1 MRLFLLSLIFSSA
14 IFAEEKA
21 TSKNGLIL
29 LAERL
34 LGKNAGDR
42 FFYYPTRTG
51 PYAPDEYGFKFED
64 VTFASEDGV
73 KLHGWFMKARG
84 EGKPKGTVVFSHGNA
99 GAVGHHIGFVTWMIE
114 AGYQVLLYDYR
125 GYGKSEGKLDREGML
140 KDVRGAFAYIK
151 TRKDVDQK
159 KLISYGHSLGGSKSI
174 AALGQKSVIGLRAV
188 ISLAGFASYKDM
200 ARIVGGDLGADLV
213 SDDHSA
219 RDFVEKL
226 SPVPLMIV
234 HGKNDNVVPIG
245 QGEILF
251 KNAEGPKTFFKVEK
265 GGHNNAL
272 AMNDGAYQKKV
283 LAWLDE
289 VLK

>member
-1 MRLFLLSLIFSSA
+1 MRLFLLFIIFSSS

-21 TSKNGLIL
+21 KPKNGLSQ
-29 LAERL
+29 LAERF
-34 LGKNAGDR
+34 LGKHAGDR
-42 FFYYPTRTG
+42 FFYYPTKTG
-51 PYAPDEYGFKFED
+51 PYSPAEYGFKFED

-84 EGKPKGTVVFSHGNA
+84 EGTPKGTVVFSHGNA
-99 GAVGHHIGFVTWMIE
+99 GAVGHHIGFVSWMMK

-125 GYGKSEGKLDREGML
+125 GFGKSEGKLDREGML

-159 KLISYGHSLGGSKSI
+159 KLISFGHSLGGAKSI
-174 AALGQKSVIGLRAV
+174 AALGQKSVEGLRAV

-200 ARIVGGDLGADLV
+200 ARFIGGEVGADLV

-234 HGKNDNVVPIG
+234 HGESDNVVPIG

-251 KNAEGPKTFFKVEK
+251 KKAKGPKAFFKVEN

-289 VLK
+289 ILK